1 MRFVVAVIVAAA
13 ASSLAHTQT
22 RVVAVHSPDGRVRIA
37 ISSEGGRL
45 TYRVTF
51 NGTAVIEQSA
61 LGIYLDARDLGRSAS
76 IAESTA
82 YNIDERY
89 PWRGMKSEAINRA
102 NGARIRASSDRT
114 RFEIDVRAQDDAV
127 AFRLRVPVS
136 GTHVPDAASTFR
148 LPSGSIVWSHGHG
161 GHYEATYERRRIED
175 VPAGEWVAPPMTI
188 KLPNGRGYAAITES
202 DLRNYAGLV
211 LQSDGSNTYRE
222 RLGHAAPAN
231 YPFTLRYGVAEASRL
246 AHAAAIDGPIE
257 TPWRVILVGAD
268 LNALV
273 TSDAIHNLATPP
285 DPKLFPDGL
294 KTMWTMPGRAVWR
307 YLDGGENTVEGIKE
321 FSRLAGELG
330 FEYHVVE
337 GQWQKWSEDELRDVI
352 DYSAA
357 RHVRLVLWRHRNTL
371 GDAAKRRELFRYLRG
386 LGVAGLKVDFF
397 DHEAKEVID
406 LYQAILRD
414 AAEHQLVINF
424 HGANKPAGE
433 GRRWPN
439 ELTREGIY
447 GLEHR
452 GIPQWAEFNTT
463 FPFVRMLAGHADYTP
478 VVFTAERRKDTTA
491 AHQIASAVIL
501 TSPLMVYGGHPASF
515 IKSPAVEMLK
525 SIPSVWDETR
535 VLPPSEIGE
544 LALFAR
550 RSGKRWFVAAMNG
563 GSPRTMAIDLSFVG
577 SATADALIVRDQP
590 GDASVPAVSTRSID
604 LGKPFEAAMPAA
616 GGLVIRLTP

>member
-1 MRFVVAVIVAAA
+1 MRITLILLLAAA
-13 ASSLAHTQT
+13 TTLAHTQASQVT
-22 RVVAVHSPDGRVRIA
+22 VRSPNGRVRIVV
-37 ISSEGGRL
+37 SSRGERL
-45 TYRVTF
+45 MYAVTF
-51 NGTAVIEQSA
+51 DGKPVVERSA
-61 LGIYLDARDLGRSAS
+61 IGIYLDARDLGHGAS
-76 IAESTA
+76 VAGSTS
-82 YNIDERY
+82 YIVDERY
-89 PWRGMKSEAINRA
+89 PWRGVKSEAVNRA
-102 NGARIRASSDRT
+102 NGARIRANGAGGQ
-114 RFEIDVRAQDDAV
+114 FEIDVRAQDDAV
-127 AFRLRVPVS
+127 AYRFRIPVS

-175 VPAGEWVAPPMTI
+175 VPAGGWAAPPITV
-188 KLPNGRGYAAITES
+188 KLPDGRGYAAITES

-211 LQSDGSNTYRE
+211 LQADGNNTYRE

-246 AHAAAIDGPIE
+246 ARAAAIDGPIE
-257 TPWRVILVGAD
+257 TPWRVIMVAAD

-273 TSDAIHNLATPP
+273 TSDVVHNLATPP
-285 DPKLFPDGL
+285 DPQLFPKGVN
-294 KTMWTMPGRAVWR
+294 TPWTMPGRAVWR

-330 FEYHVVE
+330 FEYQVVE
-337 GQWQKWSEDELRDVI
+337 GQWQTWTEQQLRDVI
-352 DYSAA
+352 EYSTS
-357 RHVRLVLWRHRNTL
+357 RGVRLLLWRHRNTL
-371 GDAAKRRELFRYLRG
+371 GDAAKRRELFRHLRG
-386 LGVAGLKVDFF
+386 LGVAGLKVDFL

-406 LYQAILRD
+406 LYQAILRE

-433 GRRWPN
+433 SRTWPN

-452 GIPQWAEFNTT
+452 GIGRWAEFNTT

-501 TSPLMVYGGHPASF
+501 TSPLLVYGGHPASF
-515 IKSPAVEMLK
+515 LQSPAVEMLK

-535 VLPPSEIGE
+535 ALAPSEIGE

-563 GSPRTMAIDLSFVG
+563 RAPRTVSLDLSIAG
-577 SATADALIVRDQP
+577 SGMRNALIVQDQP
-590 GDASVPAVSTRSID
+590 GDPSVPAVSTSSVD
-604 LGKPFEAAMPAA
+604 VSKPFEVAMPAS
-616 GGLVIRLTP
+616 GGLVMRLTP

>member
-1 MRFVVAVIVAAA
+1 MKLAVGVLVAAA

-22 RVVAVHSPDGRVRIA
+22 STVIVRSPDGRVRMA

-45 TYRVTF
+45 VYGVTF
-51 NGTAVIEQSA
+51 NGKSVIERSA
-61 LGIYLDARDLGRSAS
+61 LGIYVDARDLGRTAS
-76 IAESTA
+76 IAASTS
-82 YNIDERY
+82 YRVDERY
-89 PWRGMKSEAINRA
+89 PWRGVKSEAINRA
-102 NGARIRASSDRT
+102 NGARIRARADQT

-127 AFRLRVPVS
+127 AFRFRVPVS

-148 LPSGSIVWSHGHG
+148 LPSGSVVWSHGHG

-175 VPAGEWVAPPMTI
+175 VPAGEWVAPPMTF
-188 KLPNGRGYAAITES
+188 KLPDGRGYAAITES

-231 YPFTLRYGVAEASRL
+231 YPFTLRYGVGEASRL
-246 AHAAAIDGPIE
+246 ARAATIDGPIE
-257 TPWRVILVGAD
+257 TPWRIIMVAAD

-273 TSDAIHNLATPP
+273 TSDVVHNLATPP
-285 DPKLFPDGL
+285 DLRLFPEGI
-294 KTMWTMPGRAVWR
+294 TTAWTRPGRAVWR
-307 YLDGGENTVEGIKE
+307 YLDGGESTVEGIKE

-330 FEYHVVE
+330 FEYQVVE
-337 GQWQKWSEDELRDVI
+337 GQWQKWSEKDLRDVV
-352 DYSAA
+352 DYSAV
-357 RHVRLVLWRHRNTL
+357 RNVRLVLWRHRNTL
-371 GDAAKRRELFRYLRG
+371 GDAAKRRELFRYLRA
-386 LGVAGLKVDFF
+386 LGVAGLKVDFL

-414 AAEHQLVINF
+414 AAEQQLVINF

-433 GRRWPN
+433 SRTWPN

-452 GIPQWAEFNTT
+452 GIPRWAEFNTT

-515 IKSPAVEMLK
+515 LKSPAVEMLK

-535 VLPPSEIGE
+535 VLRPSEIGE

-563 GSPRTMAIDLSFVG
+563 AAPRTVSLDLSFAG
-577 SATADALIVRDQP
+577 SATADALIVHDQP
-590 GDASVPAVSTRSID
+590 GDPAVPVVSTRSVA
-604 LGKPFEAAMPAA
+604 LSRPFEVTMPPA
-616 GGLVIRLTP
+616 GGFVMRLTP